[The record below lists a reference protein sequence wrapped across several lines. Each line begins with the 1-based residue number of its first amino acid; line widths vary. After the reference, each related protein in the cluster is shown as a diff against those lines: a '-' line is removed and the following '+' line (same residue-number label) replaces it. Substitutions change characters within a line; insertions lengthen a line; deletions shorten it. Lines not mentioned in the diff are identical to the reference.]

1 MGGSTM
7 KKVVLAD
14 DHAIV
19 RTGVRAVLERLGK
32 DMEISAELSNGKE
45 LVEYAKTHP
54 DEIYVVDIS
63 MPVMNGI
70 EAVEQMVKQNPD
82 VKAIMLSMYDDRISV
97 EKSLK
102 AGAKGFIVKVAAAD
116 EIIGAI
122 EEICAGRFYL
132 CNKVS
137 KYIVQGFLGKTSAR
151 KRDGTG
157 LTPKEKEVLQLIAE
171 GYSSKQIAKAF
182 NLSLNTIHVHR
193 NNIMKKLG
201 IHKQTELVR
210 FAIKEGIAQ
219 L

>member
-1 MGGSTM
+1 M
-7 KKVVLAD
+7 KKIVLAD

-19 RTGVRAVLERLGK
+19 RTGVRTVLERLGK
-32 DMEISAELSNGKE
+32 DMEVTAEVSNGQE
-45 LVEYAKTHP
+45 LVDYAKNHP

-70 EAVEQMVKQNPD
+70 EAVEKMVQMHPD
-82 VKAIMLSMYDDRISV
+82 IKVIMLSMYDDRISV

-102 AGAKGFIVKVAAAD
+102 AGAKGFIVKVSAAD
-116 EIIGAI
+116 EIVNAV
-122 EEICAGRFYL
+122 EELCAGRFYL
-132 CNKVS
+132 CSKVS

-151 KRDGTG
+151 KRDGRG

-210 FAIKEGIAQ
+210 FALKEGIAR

>member
-1 MGGSTM
+1 MR
-7 KKVVLAD
+7 KIVLAD

-19 RTGVRAVLERLGK
+19 RTGVRTVLERLGK
-32 DMEISAELSNGKE
+32 DMEVSAEIANGKE
-45 LVEYAKTHP
+45 LVAYAKNHP
-54 DEIYVVDIS
+54 TDIYIVDIS

-70 EAVEQMVKQNPD
+70 EAVEQIIKYNPAAKI
-82 VKAIMLSMYDDRISV
+82 VILSMYDDRVSV

-102 AGAKGFIVKVAAAD
+102 AGAKGFIVKVCAAD
-116 EIIGAI
+116 EIVDAI
-122 EEICAGRFYL
+122 EEVDAGRFYL
-132 CNKVS
+132 CSKVS

-171 GYSSKQIAKAF
+171 GYSSKQIAKNF
-182 NLSLNTIHVHR
+182 NLSLNTVHIHR

>member
-1 MGGSTM
+1 M
-7 KKVVLAD
+7 KKIVLAD

-19 RTGVRAVLERLGK
+19 RTGVRTVLERLGK
-32 DMEISAELSNGKE
+32 NMEVAAEIANGKD
-45 LVEYAKTHP
+45 LVDYAKTHP
-54 DEIYVVDIS
+54 TDVYVVDIS
-63 MPVMNGI
+63 MPVLNGI
-70 EAVEQMVKQNPD
+70 EAVEQMVKHNPA
-82 VKAIMLSMYDDRISV
+82 VKIVMLSMYDDRISV

-102 AGAKGFIVKVAAAD
+102 AGAKGFIVKVCAAD
-116 EIIGAI
+116 EIIDAI
-122 EEICAGRFYL
+122 EEVSAGRFYL
-132 CNKVS
+132 CSKVS
-137 KYIVQGFLGKTSAR
+137 KYIVQGFLGKTSSR
-151 KRDGTG
+151 KRDGSG

-171 GYSSKQIAKAF
+171 GCSSKQIAKAF

>member
-1 MGGSTM
+1 M
-7 KKVVLAD
+7 KKIVLAD

-19 RTGVRAVLERLGK
+19 RTGVRTVLERLGK
-32 DMEISAELSNGKE
+32 GMEVAAEIDNGKD
-45 LVEYAKTHP
+45 LVNYAKTHP
-54 DEIYVVDIS
+54 TDIYIVDIS
-63 MPVMNGI
+63 MPVLNGI
-70 EAVEQMVKQNPD
+70 EAVEQMVKQNPA
-82 VKAIMLSMYDDRISV
+82 VKIVMLSMYDDRISV

-102 AGAKGFIVKVAAAD
+102 AGAKGFIVKVCAAD
-116 EIIGAI
+116 EIVDAI
-122 EEICAGRFYL
+122 EEVCAGRFYL
-132 CNKVS
+132 CSKVS
-137 KYIVQGFLGKTSAR
+137 KYIVQGFLGKTASR
-151 KRDGTG
+151 KRDSSG

-171 GYSSKQIAKAF
+171 GCSSKQIAKAF

>member
-1 MGGSTM
+1 M
-7 KKVVLAD
+7 KKIVLAD

-32 DMEISAELSNGKE
+32 DMEVTAEIANGKE
-45 LVEYAKTHP
+45 LVAYAKTHP
-54 DEIYVVDIS
+54 TDIYIVDIS

-70 EAVEQMVKQNPD
+70 EAVEQMVKHNPAA
-82 VKAIMLSMYDDRISV
+82 KIIMLSMYDDRISV

-102 AGAKGFIVKVAAAD
+102 AGAKGFIVKVCAAD
-116 EIIGAI
+116 EIVDAI
-122 EEICAGRFYL
+122 EEVNAGRFYL
-132 CNKVS
+132 CSKVS
-137 KYIVQGFLGKTSAR
+137 KYIVQGFLGKTSSR

-171 GYSSKQIAKAF
+171 GCSSKQIAKTF

>member
-1 MGGSTM
+1 M
-7 KKVVLAD
+7 KKIVLAD

-32 DMEISAELSNGKE
+32 DMEVSAEVSNGKE
-45 LVEYAKTHP
+45 LVEYAKRHP
-54 DEIYVVDIS
+54 DEILVVDIS

-70 EAVEQMVKQNPD
+70 EAVEQIVKRNPEAKI
-82 VKAIMLSMYDDRISV
+82 VMLSMYDDRLSV

-102 AGAKGFIVKVAAAD
+102 AGAKGFIVKVSAAD
-116 EIIGAI
+116 EIVNAI
-122 EEICAGRFYL
+122 EEVDAGRFYL
-132 CNKVS
+132 CSKVS
-137 KYIVQGFLGKTSAR
+137 KYIVQGFLGKTAAR

-171 GYSSKQIAKAF
+171 GCSSKQIAKAF

-210 FAIKEGIAQ
+210 FALKEGIAQ

>member
-1 MGGSTM
+1 M
-7 KKVVLAD
+7 KKIVLAD

-32 DMEISAELSNGKE
+32 DMEVTAEIANGKE
-45 LVEYAKTHP
+45 LVTYAKTHP
-54 DEIYVVDIS
+54 TDIYIVDIS

-70 EAVEQMVKQNPD
+70 EAVEQMVKHNPAA
-82 VKAIMLSMYDDRISV
+82 KIIMLSMYDDRISV

-102 AGAKGFIVKVAAAD
+102 AGAKGFIVKVCAAD
-116 EIIGAI
+116 EIVDAI
-122 EEICAGRFYL
+122 EEVNAGRFYL
-132 CNKVS
+132 CSKVS
-137 KYIVQGFLGKTSAR
+137 KYIVQGFLGKTSSR

-171 GYSSKQIAKAF
+171 GCSSKQIAKTF

>member
-1 MGGSTM
+1 M
-7 KKVVLAD
+7 KKIVLAD

-19 RTGVRAVLERLGK
+19 RTGVRTVLERLGK
-32 DMEISAELSNGKE
+32 GMEVAAEIDNGKD
-45 LVEYAKTHP
+45 LVNYAKTHP
-54 DEIYVVDIS
+54 TDIYVVDIS
-63 MPVMNGI
+63 MPVLNGI
-70 EAVEQMVKQNPD
+70 EAVEQMVKQNPA
-82 VKAIMLSMYDDRISV
+82 VKIVMLSMYDDRISV

-102 AGAKGFIVKVAAAD
+102 AGAKGFIVKVCAAD
-116 EIIGAI
+116 EIVDAI
-122 EEICAGRFYL
+122 EEVCAGRFYL
-132 CNKVS
+132 CSKVS
-137 KYIVQGFLGKTSAR
+137 KYIVQGFLGKTASR
-151 KRDGTG
+151 KRDSSG

-171 GYSSKQIAKAF
+171 GCSSKQIAKAF